1 MKLTRFLT
9 SGLSNQGGS
18 TYWRKQMYGR
28 KLDYLHITLIGL
40 IIFMFLGM
48 LMMYSDS
55 QNDIRGFKTVVN
67 DFRQELQEARS
78 HNTLLQGTN
87 SRLMDHISELE
98 SIETRSRDDIKNY
111 ITTNY
116 KNTPKTVA
124 DQIADLIIKKST
136 EHNVP
141 VVSIV
146 GVMQV
151 ESQFNPYLVSTAGAR
166 GTMQVMF
173 RVHGKNLKKLNG
185 IENKYELHDIGM
197 GIDSG
202 IRVLRGYLTDSKNDM
217 EKALYKYIGGPNPMK
232 KGWRKPTSKQKAYSE
247 DVFAAMGQF
256 AMYRSFASLREI
268 EKPEVAYVEPVAPVQ
283 FLHKIR
289 YQGESLSLIAK
300 WYTGKTGKWKAIA
313 AANPEVIPE
322 RMKIDQII
330 YIPDNLLKNRTP
342 MPKNFVD
349 DNRPRRKKT
358 PKVRLVLPNPEVEIK
373 IYDPV
378 ETPKG
383 EIEIEPISKMYNY

>member
-1 MKLTRFLT
+1 MKLTQFLT

-18 TYWRKQMYGR
+18 VYWRKQMYGSR
-28 KLDYLHITLIGL
+28 YDMVHVALLAVIIVMILI
-40 IIFMFLGM
+40 M
-48 LMMYSDS
+48 LRMYSNS
-55 QNDIRGFKTVVN
+55 QEDLRDLNTNIKGLEQEIIVLNAVVDASN
-67 DFRQELQEARS
+67 AEGQ
-78 HNTLLQGTN
+78 
-87 SRLMDHISELE
+87 RLKDHISELE

-116 KNTPKTVA
+116 KKTPKTVA
-124 DQIADLIIKKST
+124 KEIADLIIKKST

-166 GTMQVMF
+166 GTMQVMY

-232 KGWRKPTSKQKAYSE
+232 KGWRKPTSKQKAYAE

-268 EKPEVAYVEPVAPVQ
+268 EEPEVAYVKPVAPVQ

-358 PKVRLVLPNPEVEIK
+358 PKVQRLVLPNPEVEIK
-373 IYDPV
+373 FYDPV

-383 EIEIEPISKMYNY
+383 EIEPISKMYNY